1 MTATTRI
8 QVEGVAKSLKILNN
22 MDRDMAKTLRAELR
36 QAVRPVVAAAKQN
49 VPARPLSNWG
59 AWTTPR
65 GRDLSFDGAQVRR
78 GIKYVQRQTPEK
90 QRGRYKRDI
99 ALLQLRNQTVAG
111 SVFELAGSGST
122 STFNRNIEQRHG
134 QPMRVL
140 YKAWDARQDGVM
152 RSVRRTIDD
161 IEREVTRRLQK

>member
-8 QVEGVAKSLKILNN
+8 EVEGVAKSLKILNN

-49 VPARPLSNWG
+49 VPSRPLSNWG

-99 ALLQLRNQTVAG
+99 ACCSSA
-111 SVFELAGSGST
+111 
-122 STFNRNIEQRHG
+122 
-134 QPMRVL
+134 
-140 YKAWDARQDGVM
+140 
-152 RSVRRTIDD
+152 
-161 IEREVTRRLQK
+161 TRRSLAACSNWPVAARRRRSTGTSNSGTVNRCESCTKRGMHARMV